1 MSWAIL
7 LNGMLS
13 HLIRLFLPHH
23 TNNHRAHL
31 LHPVS
36 ILIFL
41 GFFTSLQLLASFVP
55 NLIPLTLGVT
65 NINPQKVIEITN
77 KERSERGLR
86 ELKQD
91 PLLSKAAET
100 KAADMISRNYWAHNA
115 PDGTTPWFFFKE
127 VGYTY
132 RYAGENLAR
141 DFQEP
146 EEVVKAWI
154 NSPSHKEN
162 LFSQKYEEIGIAVVE
177 GDLKGTRTVLVVQ
190 LFGTKLNSTSAAL
203 GTPPEEH
210 LPLLSELVQGKSTQY
225 LSQVASLFSL
235 TQGLGVFILAIFVI
249 IFTLDLI
256 IIKSKNISRST
267 SRSGVHL
274 FFLVIMILG
283 ALALKAGT
291 IL

>member
-1 MSWAIL
+1 
-7 LNGMLS
+7 MLS

-65 NINPQKVIEITN
+65 SINPQKVIEITN

-91 PLLSKAAET
+91 PLLSKAA
-100 KAADMISRNYWAHNA
+100 DMISRNYWAHNA
-115 PDGTTPWFFFKE
+115 PD
-127 VGYTY
+127 GYTY